1 MCVCFM
7 LWLLECLVP
16 IFWFVCIFFFFWSHY
31 YVNVCVFAWILILF
45 LIVHFIMKGFR
56 EYDWTFSAL
65 VVENEDLSTKDEK
78 EMSISSVL
86 SELLLNSIQ

>member
-1 MCVCFM
+1 M

-16 IFWFVCIFFFFWSHY
+16 FFWFVGIFFFFWSHC

>member
-1 MCVCFM
+1 
-7 LWLLECLVP
+7 
-16 IFWFVCIFFFFWSHY
+16 
-31 YVNVCVFAWILILF
+31 
-45 LIVHFIMKGFR
+45 MKGFR

>member
-1 MCVCFM
+1 MCVFYAM
-7 LWLLECLVP
+7 VIRMFGSIFLV
-16 IFWFVCIFFFFWSHY
+16 CGYFFFFWSHC